1 MRSDR
6 NLSLP
11 GCWAMLT
18 LRPDRTSWLWTRKIS
33 GLSPVTVGTSAAISC
48 GRTVGTT
55 IEVTE
60 AVAGDIAVD
69 RFSFTDEI

>member
-1 MRSDR
+1 MSDR
-6 NLSLP
+6 NLTLP
-11 GCWAMLT
+11 GCWTMLP

-33 GLSPVTVGTSAAISC
+33 GLSPVTVGASAAILC
-48 GRTVGTT
+48 GRTVGT

-69 RFSFTDEI
+69 RFSFTD